1 MKSRI
6 IKGTENFFVKHKDLP
21 YKEQIILYKKKYNI
35 NLIKSDIAH
44 IRQRLNITNVMEEK
58 YILTEKQ
65 EEYLK
70 SIIDKPYKKVIKL
83 FEKKYGKTYS
93 KRQITYYRN
102 KWGIKAKTHIGRFKK
117 GNIPY
122 NNKKIGTIS
131 YREDKTKSYDTGYY
145 YIKTKKGFKR
155 LGRIMWQK
163 YHHKKI
169 PKGYSVIYLNQ
180 NTSDFSKDNLILVK
194 NEDLLVAKNMGVL
207 TCDKDTTKLGLT
219 IAKIVN
225 KTSKIRKGLD

>member
-6 IKGTENFFVKHKDLP
+6 IKGTENFFIKHKDLP
-21 YKEQIILYKKKYNI
+21 YKEQITLYNKKYNI
-35 NLIKSDIAH
+35 NLTKSEISH
-44 IRQRLNITNVMEEK
+44 IRERLNITNAREET

-65 EEYLK
+65 EKYLK
-70 SIIDKPYKKVIKL
+70 KILHKPSKKVEEL
-83 FEKKYGKTYS
+83 FYKKYGKMFS
-93 KRQITYYRN
+93 KRQVCYYRK
-102 KWGIKAKTHIGRFKK
+102 KWNIKGEHIGRFKK
-117 GNIPY
+117 GNVPY

-180 NTSDFSKDNLILVK
+180 NTSDFSKDNLIIVK

-219 IAKIVN
+219 IAKIIN
-225 KTSKIRKGLD
+225 KTSKIRKELD